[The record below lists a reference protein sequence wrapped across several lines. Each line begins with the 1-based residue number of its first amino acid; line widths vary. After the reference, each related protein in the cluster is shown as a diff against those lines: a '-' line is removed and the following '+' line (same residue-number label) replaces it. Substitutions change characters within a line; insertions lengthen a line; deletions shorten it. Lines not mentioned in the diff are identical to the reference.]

1 MKSKDEDSIVNK
13 IYQFEIEI
21 EKLDQASLAIL
32 KNQYENIVD
41 ILDDFNKPLFKKYI
55 DIIENKIVKKY

>member
-1 MKSKDEDSIVNK
+1 MKSNDINSIANK
-13 IYQFEIEI
+13 ISQFEIEI
-21 EKLDQASLAIL
+21 EKLDQVSLTIL

-55 DIIENKIVKKY
+55 AIIETKIVKK